1 MGYDGICNSYTT
13 NNMMVLVACLNILN
27 MGCGPPSC
35 GHIYIY
41 THIYIYI
48 ILAHDDNPL
57 ELVVPHFQTCLNPR

>member
-41 THIYIYI
+41 THTHTYIYI
-48 ILAHDDNPL
+48 HN
-57 ELVVPHFQTCLNPR
+57 FGT